1 MVKNKQFK
9 KRVKALEK
17 AFGDEKFVCELLKIK
32 TSDIRYEFSEV
43 FKYYF
48 ITADKKH
55 NYTLDEIQSKLYA
68 MFYKG
73 NPIID
78 QRYYFQA
85 YNGYCEDS
93 YKINGLDDISSM
105 DSKVKEAFELL
116 EQELGKTHYGLGGK
130 TGNVNRSFITS
141 DPETALHYAFSYAP
155 ERLWEG
161 PLSGNY
167 DIIVGE
173 KKTDYMMRIVE
184 SKLEALSNI
193 TDDKKEKIRNAGRI
207 VAQAYG
213 SRRPKIAIIPESE
226 IQNYKACFSE
236 RRILEPNE
244 LLTIK
249 ELADEENHDWIYNFS
264 SGLNM
269 RDETRYCSVW

>member
-1 MVKNKQFK
+1 MVKNKQLK

-17 AFGDEKFVCELLKIK
+17 AFGDEEFVCELLKIK
-32 TSDIRYEFSEV
+32 TNDIRYDFSEV

-48 ITADKKH
+48 STADKKH

-68 MFYKG
+68 MYDEG

-141 DPETALHYAFSYAP
+141 DPKTALHYAFSYAP

-213 SRRPKIAIIPESE
+213 SRRPQIAIIPESE

-236 RRILEPNE
+236 HDISEPNE

-249 ELADEENHDWIYNFS
+249 ELADEENPNWIYDFS
-264 SGLNM
+264 SGPNM
-269 RDETRYCSVW
+269 CDKTRYCSVW